1 MAVGSRLVAP
11 YTGNFDPTHR
21 FATSWF
27 LSPAILFAIRA
38 LLSLYAFTTLFTIF
52 GWNGS
57 HGMSEASR
65 HSFSYFTHLTY
76 WGLAFYEAFAAL
88 HTGSYWLTGT
98 PFLARWPKALQIAH
112 STYYSTIV
120 IYPFIVT
127 IVYWGLLAPGSFP
140 STFGVW
146 SNTSQHGL
154 NSFYALFE
162 IIISRTTPLPWLDI
176 IPTVI
181 ILAMYLALAYLT
193 YATEGFYT
201 YDFLNLQTHSSGIV
215 AAYII
220 GILVAAIII
229 FLLVRYLIM
238 LRVWVTEKKLGKMGR
253 FSAREQHRHQIDEEI
268 GKEVPL
274 GNMSAK

>member
-1 MAVGSRLVAP
+1 MAFGSRLVAP
-11 YTGNFDPTHR
+11 YTANFDPTHR
-21 FATSWF
+21 FATSWI
-27 LSPAILFAIRA
+27 LSPAILFVFRT

-57 HGMSEASR
+57 HGMAEASR

-76 WGLAFYEAFAAL
+76 WGLAFYEMFAAL

-98 PFLARWPKALQIAH
+98 PFLARWPKPLQVAH
-112 STYYSTIV
+112 SMYYSTVV
-120 IYPFIVT
+120 IYPIIVT
-127 IVYWGLLAPGSFP
+127 IVYWALLSPGRFP
-140 STFGVW
+140 SAFSVW

-162 IIISRTTPLPWLDI
+162 IIIPRSMPLPWLDI
-176 IPTVI
+176 IPTVV
-181 ILAMYLALAYLT
+181 ILAMYLGLAYLT

-201 YDFLNLQTHSSGIV
+201 YDFLNLRTHSSGIV

-229 FLLVRYLIM
+229 FLIVRYLIT
-238 LRVWVTEKKLGKMGR
+238 LRVWVTEKRLGKMGK
-253 FSAREQHRHQIDEEI
+253 FSAREQRHQINDEVEKGINLDNI
-268 GKEVPL
+268 G
-274 GNMSAK
+274 AK